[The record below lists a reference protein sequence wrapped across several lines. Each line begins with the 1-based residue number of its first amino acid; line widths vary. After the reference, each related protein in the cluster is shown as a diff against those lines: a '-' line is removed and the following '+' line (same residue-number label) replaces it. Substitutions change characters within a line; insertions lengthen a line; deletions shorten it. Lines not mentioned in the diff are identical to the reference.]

1 MISYEFCN
9 IFKNIFFREHLWGAA
24 SELIIIF
31 PYLVHKQH
39 YLCKVKSCFTV
50 CFTFQFMSNLRNL
63 AKWLHAWT
71 YTLHLSR
78 EYFMIVRM
86 TKTDIYFYKKVQL
99 FNVYISRTK
108 MIWTL
113 VLNSLER
120 KISSL
125 QNALIL
131 GAPLS
136 RDITIGGFA
145 PYKPDLGHLWSS
157 KVWCWKAKML

>member
-1 MISYEFCN
+1 MISCEFCN
-9 IFKNIFFREHLWGAA
+9 IFKNIFFRKQLWGTA

-31 PYLVHKQH
+31 PYLIHKQH

-50 CFTFQFMSNLRNL
+50 YFTSQFMSNLRKQV
-63 AKWLHAWT
+63 KWLHAWT

-78 EYFMIVRM
+78 GYLMIVRM

-108 MIWTL
+108 MIWSL
-113 VLNSLER
+113 VLNFLER
-120 KISSL
+120 KTSFL
-125 QNALIL
+125 QDALIL

-136 RDITIGGFA
+136 RYITIGGFA